1 MQDTTTPAIEH
12 AETTVPP
19 KQRKQQKKKEKAAS
33 TVSAALTA
41 TVADPRTDKEVQ
53 GGAVLP
59 DILPGAKAAVPDAPP
74 QTATDGTGRAASAT
88 KPTTGRKR
96 KDPKGLEQADAI
108 AAAKNA
114 VIPRKRRKSE
124 AVAVPTSVDEPG
136 TCATT
141 HRSLQLD

>member
-19 KQRKQQKKKEKAAS
+19 KQRKPRKGKGKVPNTAL
-33 TVSAALTA
+33 TVPTA

-59 DILPGAKAAVPDAPP
+59 DMLPSANAAAPDALP
-74 QTATDGTGRAASAT
+74 QIATDSIGEAAPAT
-88 KPTTGRKR
+88 KPVTGKKR
-96 KDPKGLEQADAI
+96 KDPKGLEEADAI
-108 AAAKNA
+108 AATKGA
-114 VIPRKRRKSE
+114 VIPRKRRKAE
-124 AVAVPTSVDEPG
+124 AVVVPTSVNEPG

-141 HRSLQLD
+141 HRSLQLS